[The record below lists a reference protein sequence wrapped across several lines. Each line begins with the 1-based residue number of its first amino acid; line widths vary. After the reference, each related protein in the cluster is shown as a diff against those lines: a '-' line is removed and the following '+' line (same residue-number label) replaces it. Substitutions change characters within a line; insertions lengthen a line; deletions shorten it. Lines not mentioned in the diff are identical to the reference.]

1 MKIYSIAFTER
12 GRAVQNVMEELLLAD
27 NNEVSGFFKNVRGFT
42 KEAFEAADAVIYIGA
57 IGIAVRSV
65 APYVQAKDKDP
76 AVIVIDELGKFVIPI
91 LSGHI
96 GGANKLSEY
105 LAQKLV
111 AIPVITT
118 ATDING
124 KLAVDSWAVENGMR
138 VMNTSAIKYVS
149 SDILEDRPVRLSL
162 DENTEF
168 LKLKLKKLS
177 TQYDKFLQADGQIA
191 RDEGEARDQADS
203 TKIEEELSFSEV
215 RITKHIGLE
224 KASKIEK
231 DSRTLY
237 LYPKDVF
244 VGMGCRRDKDPA
256 EVEAFLLDTLKTC
269 DIDLESV
276 SCISSIDLKQDEAA
290 FKYIGNKYDLKLKFY
305 SAEQLE
311 VAQKYTAY
319 QFPESEL
326 VKHTT
331 GVGNVCER
339 AAILSAYE
347 NLKEDE
353 AAKLVFKQHKLSR
366 NGITISIVSYE

>member
-1 MKIYSIAFTER
+1 MKIYSIAFTES
-12 GRAVQNVMEELLLAD
+12 GRIVQNAVEELLLAD
-27 NNEVSGFFKNVRGFT
+27 NNEVSGFFKNVRAFT
-42 KEAFEAADAVIYIGA
+42 KEAFEAADAIIYIGA
-57 IGIAVRSV
+57 VGIAVRSI
-65 APYVQAKDKDP
+65 APYIQAKDKDP

-105 LAQKLV
+105 LAQKLAAV
-111 AIPVITT
+111 SVITT
-118 ATDING
+118 ATDINN

-138 VMNTSAIKYVS
+138 VLNTSAIKYVS
-149 SDILEDRPVRLSL
+149 SDILEDRPVKLTL
-162 DENTEF
+162 DEDTEF
-168 LKLKLKKLS
+168 LKLKLKKLNA
-177 TQYDKFLQADGQIA
+177 QYDKFIK
-191 RDEGEARDQADS
+191 ADS
-203 TKIEEELSFSEV
+203 TKIEEKLSFSEV

-244 VGMGCRRDKDPA
+244 VGMGCRRDKDPV
-256 EVEAFLLDTLKTC
+256 EVEAFLLDTLKAC

-290 FKYIGNKYDLKLKFY
+290 FKYIGSKYDLKLKFY

-353 AAKLVFKQHKLSR
+353 DANLIFKQHKLSR